1 MATLS
6 VGLRRPASRIRRPSL
21 ALPQLFEGIRARVY
35 LTLAL
40 IIVLTLVIAGVVLF
54 FLLGGYQDRLA
65 ASTLRQIGGPVY
77 ESVATL
83 ADANFQAFEVSR
95 QLQGTV
101 GGESDVLILF
111 VEGDGLVVSE
121 ASSDP
126 RFRGEVL
133 EIELGEAGV
142 GSAGFIDGTLVADDG
157 TRLNYAATGLEPAAA
172 ERFNASHVVFAL
184 PNENRQAVL
193 GDLTPRL
200 IVAGG
205 FALLAAII
213 LALLLSR
220 SIYRPLEATTA
231 AARSVARGRYDQKV
245 RVSGS
250 KEARELAESFNQMT
264 EEVQKQQAALRDFLA
279 NVSHDLQ
286 TPLTSI
292 NGFSQALMDGTVD
305 DDESQATAYRII
317 EEESR
322 RLLRLVEG
330 LLDLSRMEAG
340 QLELVLEPLAV
351 DELLQHVYDL
361 FSLRAEELEAELVV
375 QAEPVPEVIGDA
387 DRLEQVMANLVDNAL
402 RYTPAG
408 GRVVLS
414 TRLESNA
421 TVSLS
426 VSDSGPGISEEAI
439 PHLFDRFYKGGRQ
452 GGTGLGLAISRE
464 LVRAQRGEIQVESEL
479 GRGTT
484 FRVYLRTDRRGGG
497 LRRRILT

>member
-1 MATLS
+1 M
-6 VGLRRPASRIRRPSL
+6 
-21 ALPQLFEGIRARVY
+21 
-35 LTLAL
+35 
-40 IIVLTLVIAGVVLF
+40 
-54 FLLGGYQDRLA
+54 
-65 ASTLRQIGGPVY
+65 
-77 ESVATL
+77 
-83 ADANFQAFEVSR
+83 
-95 QLQGTV
+95 
-101 GGESDVLILF
+101 
-111 VEGDGLVVSE
+111 
-121 ASSDP
+121 
-126 RFRGEVL
+126 
-133 EIELGEAGV
+133 
-142 GSAGFIDGTLVADDG
+142 
-157 TRLNYAATGLEPAAA
+157 
-172 ERFNASHVVFAL
+172 
-184 PNENRQAVL
+184 
-193 GDLTPRL
+193 
-200 IVAGG
+200 
-205 FALLAAII
+205 
-213 LALLLSR
+213 
-220 SIYRPLEATTA
+220 
-231 AARSVARGRYDQKV
+231 
-245 RVSGS
+245 
-250 KEARELAESFNQMT
+250 
-264 EEVQKQQAALRDFLA
+264 
-279 NVSHDLQ
+279 
-286 TPLTSI
+286 
-292 NGFSQALMDGTVD
+292 
-305 DDESQATAYRII
+305 
-317 EEESR
+317 
-322 RLLRLVEG
+322 EG